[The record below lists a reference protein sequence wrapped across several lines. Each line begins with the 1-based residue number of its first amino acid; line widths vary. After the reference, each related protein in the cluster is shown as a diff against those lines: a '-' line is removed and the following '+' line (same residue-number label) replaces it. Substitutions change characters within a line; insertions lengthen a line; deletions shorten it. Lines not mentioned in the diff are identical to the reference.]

1 MRRKENL
8 AAMLFGLLAACFSAG
23 PRRALAQQ
31 QQPQTTPSY
40 PQTAEGFNAQM
51 AVVVDTV
58 GNHSLLAC
66 SRALN
71 PKGTCIGV
79 GAPGGRWMI
88 GPMALGFTAPLLSR
102 FVGRRLGVVLTKPN
116 NPDLV
121 VIQDLLKTGKVKPV
135 NEVSAAIRY
144 LEEGHA
150 RGKVVITVE

>member
-1 MRRKENL
+1 
-8 AAMLFGLLAACFSAG
+8 
-23 PRRALAQQ
+23 
-31 QQPQTTPSY
+31 
-40 PQTAEGFNAQM
+40 
-51 AVVVDTV
+51 
-58 GNHSLLAC
+58 
-66 SRALN
+66 
-71 PKGTCIGV
+71 
-79 GAPGGRWMI
+79 MI